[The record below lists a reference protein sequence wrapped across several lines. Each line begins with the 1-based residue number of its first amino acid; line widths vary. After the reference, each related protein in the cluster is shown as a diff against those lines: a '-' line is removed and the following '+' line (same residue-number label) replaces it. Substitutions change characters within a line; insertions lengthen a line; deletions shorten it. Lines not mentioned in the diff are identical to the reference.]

1 MSDGPE
7 LKPCPFC
14 GKAPESHIFNSGF
27 GGMQVD
33 CQTLNCPASQMT
45 SVDSLSDPIIAFKAW
60 NTRADLPTTN
70 AQIMADPRVKAL
82 IQAGKNALL
91 LRDPLWFQDME
102 DAIAQLKEY
111 KPCTDS

>member
-1 MSDGPE
+1 MRDSDLIRRIDAMQACHVAPSDEWAKATKDGYNQAATDCAMSIMRIEPVAT
-7 LKPCPFC
+7 P
-14 GKAPESHIFNSGF
+14 
-27 GGMQVD
+27 
-33 CQTLNCPASQMT
+33 
-45 SVDSLSDPIIAFKAW
+45 
-60 NTRADLPTTN
+60 TN